1 MELSEVMRTTP
12 SCREFTDR
20 PVSDDDIWAVLDDA
34 RFAGSGGNRQGQHV
48 IVVKDEAIRT
58 AMRDLIV
65 PVWRQYIAQ
74 AKAGE
79 RPFNPV
85 IPTSVDLDAATEEP
99 APSEF
104 VDHFER
110 VPALLVVVVDMRQ
123 LAAFDKDLDRY
134 SFIGGGS
141 VYPFCQNVL
150 LAARSR
156 GIGATMTTFLAGREA
171 QARELLRFPDHYAV
185 AATIALGWPV
195 RQVTRLSRKQVEEF
209 TTVDTFDG
217 EPFSAG

>member
-1 MELSEVMRTTP
+1 
-12 SCREFTDR
+12 
-20 PVSDDDIWAVLDDA
+20 
-34 RFAGSGGNRQGQHV
+34 
-48 IVVKDEAIRT
+48 
-58 AMRDLIV
+58 
-65 PVWRQYIAQ
+65 
-74 AKAGE
+74 
-79 RPFNPV
+79 
-85 IPTSVDLDAATEEP
+85 
-99 APSEF
+99 
-104 VDHFER
+104 
-110 VPALLVVVVDMRQ
+110 VVVVDMRQ

-195 RQVTRLSRKQVEEF
+195 RQVTRLSRKQVKEF